1 MSAAETSRQ
10 IQVIAPSR
18 LHFGLLSFG
27 RPDRRQYG
35 GVGVMVQQPAVH
47 LELTPC
53 PKFEVS
59 GPLATRVTAFARHWQ
74 QWHEQTRL
82 PGCRVTVKSIAR
94 EHVGLGVGTQ
104 LGLAV
109 ATGLNH
115 WQHRSDTTIV
125 DLACSVGRGLR
136 SAIGSHGFCS
146 GGLIVDAGKAADED
160 ISPLQVRVELPPQWQ
175 FVLVSPRQGVGLSGE
190 RETTAFGQLDPVPEE
205 VSQRL
210 QDEIDQEIVP
220 AAQQGQFGEFSRAVF
235 RFGELAGSCFATVQ
249 GGAYHGPELIQRVAW
264 MRSLGI
270 EGVGQSSWGPTLFA
284 LFPDPTA
291 AAAFVQQARQ
301 DPQGCEL
308 EYEVTCA
315 DNHGA
320 RVIDHSS

>member
-1 MSAAETSRQ
+1 MSAAETSRR

-27 RPDRRQYG
+27 KVDRRQFG

-47 LELTPC
+47 LEFTPF
-53 PKFEVS
+53 PEFEVS
-59 GPLATRVTAFARHWQ
+59 GPLAERVTAFARHWQ
-74 QWHEQTRL
+74 QWHEQSRL
-82 PGCRVTVKSIAR
+82 PACHVTVKSIAR

-104 LGLAV
+104 LGLAL

-115 WQHRSDTTIV
+115 WQQRPDTTVV
-125 DLACSVGRGLR
+125 DLARSVGRGLR

-160 ISPLQVRVELPPQWQ
+160 ISPLQVRVDLPEQWQ
-175 FVLVSPRQGVGLSGE
+175 FVLVSPPQGVGLFGE
-190 RETTAFGQLDPVPEE
+190 RETMAFGQLDPVQEE
-205 VSQRL
+205 VSRRL

-220 AAQQGQFGEFSRAVF
+220 AVQQAQFGRFSRAVF
-235 RFGELAGSCFATVQ
+235 RFGELAGSCFAAVQ
-249 GGAYHGPELIQRVAW
+249 GGSYHGPELLQRVAW

-284 LFPDPTA
+284 LFPDATA
-291 AAAFVQQARQ
+291 AAEFVQQARQ

-308 EYEVTCA
+308 EYEVTGA

-320 RVIDHSS
+320 RVIDHSC